1 MIPTLNNNKMSRK
14 NTCETKLFQCDTC
27 GFTTNTKFTFDHH
40 KNIHIG
46 HTFSCDV
53 KDCTATFAYERSLK
67 DHRRQIH
74 EGGDKKTC
82 ELCKKAIRCK
92 NMKAHVQNKH
102 SGVEKYR
109 YHEFPKEIKIEA
121 VQLAEKIGTLAAAK
135 QLNLMYA
142 TVKAWRA
149 KMNKP
154 KKVLKD
160 ENLQCGPRDIESKA
174 TTEAMLKCNMCQDLF
189 QTHYQQRKHRIDVHG
204 VIVKG
209 SSQKRYDDNFKRK
222 VTEYANHFNSI
233 IDASKKFNV
242 PEATV
247 RRWQSLNSFL
257 CSDCGKSFPYK
268 TEFRRHKKI
277 IHKYTH
283 DEIDQIIELME
294 LFRTDDTTVEVD
306 AVDTPLDN
314 GILLKQDMKKSNVV
328 EIPDPVKY
336 LTEVS
341 ITSVLATMCLYHLY
355 LRNRKKEKLIWK
367 ILLSTRAKDNT
378 SRHDPEQ
385 NKTKE
390 HIKED
395 TSNCLDEKNVKN
407 EPQFALILKG
417 VKLENEKKFQREK
430 KPTIINCPH
439 CPTVV
444 KCPSDLEK
452 HLPLHTGER
461 KYSCSTCGLSYK
473 FSSSLLAHE
482 KTHSQTEVIKCDACN
497 TEFKRLDY
505 LRRHV
510 KKCSGTKTENVKS
523 RTFICQECGKS
534 FNMRNNFNKHT
545 KRHMDNNNYKPRMGK
560 KDIFKC
566 WDCGKCFNR
575 NSNLKVHIKRHI
587 GVKDFSCNI
596 CDKSFVEKKP
606 LLNHTEK
613 VHLISGS
620 YYSEM

>member
-1 MIPTLNNNKMSRK
+1 MSQ
-14 NTCETKLFQCDTC
+14 KLFQCDTC

-53 KDCTATFAYERSLK
+53 KDCTATFAYQRSLK

-74 EGGDKKTC
+74 EGGDKITC
-82 ELCKKAIRCK
+82 QFCEKAIRCK

-109 YHEFPKEIKIEA
+109 YHEFPKEIKSEA

-135 QLNLMYA
+135 QLNLMHG

-149 KMNKP
+149 KDKP
-154 KKVLKD
+154 KNVLKD
-160 ENLQCGPRDIESKA
+160 EI
-174 TTEAMLKCNMCQDLF
+174 LKCTPPNIGSN
-189 QTHYQQRKHRIDVHG
+189 TKA
-204 VIVKG
+204 IVKG
-209 SSQKRYDDNFKRK
+209 SSQRRYDDNFKIE
-222 VTEYANHFNSI
+222 VAEYANQFHSI
-233 IDASKKFNV
+233 INASKKFNV

-277 IHKYTH
+277 THKYTH

-294 LFRTDDTTVEVD
+294 LFRTDDTTVKVD
-306 AVDTPLDN
+306 DVDTPLDN
-314 GILLKQDMKKSNVV
+314 STLLQQEMKKPNVV

-336 LTEVS
+336 LIEVS
-341 ITSVLATMCLYHLY
+341 ITSVLAAMCLYHLY
-355 LRNRKKEKLIWK
+355 LRNRRKEQLIWK
-367 ILLSTRAKDNT
+367 ILLSLGAKDK

-385 NKTKE
+385 SKTEE
-390 HIKED
+390 HIKEED
-395 TSNCLDEKNVKN
+395 TSNILDKKNLEN
-407 EPQFALILKG
+407 EPQLSIILKG
-417 VKLENEKKFQREK
+417 VKLEDEKKFQRQK

-482 KTHSQTEVIKCDACN
+482 KTHTQTEVIKCNVCN

-510 KKCSGTKTENVKS
+510 KKCSGTKTEKGKS
-523 RTFICQECGKS
+523 RTFMCQECGKS
-534 FNMRNNFNKHT
+534 FNARNNFNKHT
-545 KRHMDNNNYKPRMGK
+545 KRHMDDKNYKPRMGK
-560 KDIFKC
+560 QDVLKC
-566 WDCGKCFNR
+566 KYCGKCFNR
-575 NSNLKVHIKRHI
+575 NSNFKVHIKRHT
-587 GVKDFSCNI
+587 GVKDFI
-596 CDKSFVEKKP
+596 CKICGKSFVEKKP
-606 LLNHTEK
+606 LLIHTEK
-613 VHLISGS
+613 VHHIPG
-620 YYSEM
+620 YDYNGIAM